1 MIIKTFRADT
11 SAAALKRVRE
21 EMGGDAVVLKT
32 MQVESGGGRAL
43 FEVTACLENPTVAQ
57 TNMIFPDSKSEKSAP
72 AAVMTEVAEEASV
85 VYEEEKKETPVV
97 GKPPEISIDW
107 ESRFKNLD
115 AKLSQILLKDV
126 DTVVP
131 RFAPFE
137 FVDERF
143 RQHDVDTDFAL
154 EFLAELLEEYKNTE
168 DVKRY
173 AEQRLVATISPVMS
187 PDFKLNIGDRVAFIG
202 SAGAGKSSV
211 MGKMATQLVVH
222 EKKKVN
228 LISLDDVKMGATDE
242 TAAYAEILG
251 ASYAD
256 TRTAFDGAT
265 LDESSVSLIDTVALP
280 DIKADLTP
288 LKDRLDAIETTYR
301 IAVVSATERSS
312 DIKQTITQLKEL
324 GATHLVITK
333 LDLSKCLGSMIT
345 AVYQL
350 GIQIVYLTGNQGGV
364 GELHTP
370 DPAKIARS
378 IMQTEETDA

>member
-1 MIIKTFRADT
+1 MIIKTFRAET

-32 MQVESGGGRAL
+32 MQVAGSGSRAL
-43 FEVTACLENPTVAQ
+43 FEVTACLENPTVGQ
-57 TNMIFPDSKSEKSAP
+57 TNMIFPDSRTEKSVS
-72 AAVMTEVAEEASV
+72 AAVLPKKTVSSSEVRKEDYKKALV
-85 VYEEEKKETPVV
+85 IEKPKEV
-97 GKPPEISIDW
+97 SIDW

-115 AKLSQILLKDV
+115 AKLSQILMKDV
-126 DTVVP
+126 NTAVP
-131 RFAPFE
+131 KFSPFE
-137 FVDERF
+137 FVDELF

-154 EFLAELLEEYKNTE
+154 EFLAELLEEYKNNE

-173 AEQRLVATISPVMS
+173 AEERLVETISSVMS
-187 PDFKLNIGDRVAFIG
+187 PDFNLKIGDRVAFIG

-211 MGKMATQLVVH
+211 MGKMATSLVFN

-256 TRTAFDGAT
+256 TRTAFDEIT
-265 LDESSVSLIDTVALP
+265 LDESSVTLIDTVALP
-280 DIKADLTP
+280 NYSADLSP
-288 LKDRLDAIETTYR
+288 IKERLDAMQTTHR
-301 IAVVSATERSS
+301 FAVVAATERSV
-312 DIKQTITQLKEL
+312 DIKRTVSQLREL

-333 LDLSKCLGSMIT
+333 QDLTDCLGSMIT
-345 AVYQL
+345 AAYL
-350 GIQIVYLTGNQGGV
+350 IGLKIIYTTDSYGGIGK
-364 GELHTP
+364 LHSP

-378 IMQTEETDA
+378 IMQAEEVNA